1 MDTAPQHTQFDGASD
16 YIEALDTLCSLAS
29 RSLCVFEKDF
39 DGIGF
44 NSEKRYDV
52 LRQFLLANPYN
63 RLYLLAHDVRYLSNN
78 CPRMTMLLRQFSHNI
93 QIYRTPQHLMN
104 ISEPFAVADEAHY
117 VRRFHFDD
125 ARGVLAQNDPQGARL
140 LHSQFMEI
148 WSASRPGV
156 AASTLGL

>member
-1 MDTAPQHTQFDGASD
+1 MDTAPQHTQFDGAPD
-16 YIEALDTLCSLAS
+16 YIEALDTLCSLAA

-39 DGIGF
+39 DGTGF

-52 LRQFLLANPYN
+52 LRRFLLASPYN
-63 RLYLLAHDVRYLSNN
+63 RLYLLAHDVRYLSND
-78 CPRMTMLLRQFSHNI
+78 CPRMTMLLRQFSHNM
-93 QIYRTPQHLMN
+93 QVYRTPQHLLN
-104 ISEPFAVADEAHY
+104 LSEPFAVADEAHY

-125 ARGVLAQNDPQGARL
+125 SRGVLAQNDPQGARA

-156 AASTLGL
+156 APSTLGL